1 MKKPVNSSPPK
12 IDFQDGVKKPVNLKA
27 PKFSGQT
34 MWKNLW
40 ISGTLV
46 NSWWDVV
53 KNPVNL
59 KAPKISIWN
68 LWKNLRISHTGL
80 YNIIILWWG
89 IGWCKLKKLRI
100 ARRFIRNFS
109 LWSAFQN
116 LWIAN
121 ATISSLGD
129 MWKACY
135 LDRKWPMKKKTIKT
149 GEFQSCHLSLVK
161 PSSKSKSLQKDTW
174 ISSRHVYIVKA
185 LCQIYTSR
193 EFVEL
198 RYRRFVDRE
207 KHILTGISGAI

>member
-1 MKKPVNSSPPK
+1 M
-12 IDFQDGVKKPVNLKA
+12 KKPVNLKA

-53 KNPVNL
+53 KNHVNL
-59 KAPKISIWN
+59 TAPKISIWN

-109 LWSAFQN
+109 LWSACQN

-135 LDRKWPMKKKTIKT
+135 LDRKWPMKKKNYKNRWIPVLSFVTCETFKQEQIPSRRTRGFHLVMCILWRRCAKYIHRVNSLSCVT
-149 GEFQSCHLSLVK
+149 GDL
-161 PSSKSKSLQKDTW
+161 
-174 ISSRHVYIVKA
+174 
-185 LCQIYTSR
+185 
-193 EFVEL
+193 
-198 RYRRFVDRE
+198 
-207 KHILTGISGAI
+207 LTGKNTSWQA